1 MKTVTHALLTL
12 RLSTELS
19 VNAISSALNYL
30 ITQETIR
37 SDLNEGLRNAKD
49 VFREAKE
56 TMFYSVQRVMMLLL
70 TLEMNQLKDIEQ
82 AFAEIHDRSQL
93 TDRLGDFIQ
102 GLPDEEAVDRV
113 SEADLP
119 NIDRDRL
126 EKALMQEF
134 YYCSVSS

>member
-1 MKTVTHALLTL
+1 M
-12 RLSTELS
+12 
-19 VNAISSALNYL
+19 N
-30 ITQETIR
+30 
-37 SDLNEGLRNAKD
+37 DGLRNAKN
-49 VFREAKE
+49 VYREAKD

-70 TLEMNQLKDIEQ
+70 TLEMNQLKDIER
-82 AFAEIHDRSQL
+82 AFGEIHDRSQL
-93 TDRLGDFIQ
+93 TDRLGTFIQ
-102 GLPDEEAVDRV
+102 GLPDGDALDRV